1 MCYPT
6 SPLATLGFCAKWT
19 VIEESSPLGGKGGTV
34 KKFNNRKRI
43 FLVFLFF
50 VATAIVSSAQ
60 TFKTVVSFDGTNG
73 EYPQLMSLVQGT
85 DGNFYGTAPEGGTG
99 SGTIFKLNP
108 EGQLTVFH
116 SFDGPDGAGPL
127 GGLIQAMDG
136 HFYGTT
142 SAGGTGNL
150 GTVFRIGKRGL
161 TTMYS
166 FSCSDGSCPEGAES
180 GAPLLQA
187 SNGYFYGTTSR
198 GGVNNNDCYTFS
210 TAGCGT
216 IFEITSG
223 GKLTTLYSFCADG
236 SCDDGF
242 DPASG
247 LIQSSDGNFY
257 GTTSEVGNVF
267 CPPACGTIFKIT
279 PTGNLTTL
287 YSFCAK
293 QNCADGGY
301 PSGVI
306 QSIDGNFYGTTAQGG
321 NSNSNCVT
329 TCGTVFKMTPKGE
342 LTTLYRFCAQ
352 TNCADGAIPMVGL
365 IQATDGNFY
374 GATSAGGVDRECN
387 NGNFFGCGTIFKITP
402 GGKLTT
408 LYTFCTDGTC
418 NDGEFPYSSLVQ
430 ATSGIFYG
438 TTAYGGTS
446 NACNLGC
453 GTVFSLGVGLGPF
466 VETRPTSGKV
476 GTAVTILGTNLK
488 GATSVTFNG
497 TAAKFNVVSNS
508 EITTTVP
515 TGATTGKLKVTTPK
529 RMLVSNLPFRVT
541 K

>member
-1 MCYPT
+1 MRTETEKLVCPFARSRT
-6 SPLATLGFCAKWT
+6 LAFAPERSLECRRVRRLGPWRIACVAFLLCA
-19 VIEESSPLGGKGGTV
+19 G
-34 KKFNNRKRI
+34 
-43 FLVFLFF
+43 
-50 VATAIVSSAQ
+50 TAIVSAAQ
-60 TFKTVVSFDGTNG
+60 TFKTLVSFDGTNG
-73 EYPQLMSLVQGT
+73 QYPQLMSLVQGA

-108 EGQLTVFH
+108 EGNLTVFH
-116 SFDGPDGAGPL
+116 SFAGPDGAGPL
-127 GGLIQAMDG
+127 GGLIQALDG

-150 GTVFRIGKRGL
+150 GTVFRIDERGQL

-166 FSCSDGSCPEGAES
+166 FSAS
-180 GAPLLQA
+180 GASIPDAPLIQA
-187 SNGYFYGTTSR
+187 SNGHFYGTASR
-198 GGVNNNDCYTFS
+198 GGVNNNDCYTFR

-216 IFEITSG
+216 IFEITSAG
-223 GKLTTLYSFCADG
+223 NLTTLYSFCADG
-236 SCDDGF
+236 TCADGF

-247 LIQSSDGNFY
+247 LIQSTDGNFY

-279 PTGNLTTL
+279 PAGNLTTL

-293 QNCADGGY
+293 QNCTDGGY
-301 PSGVI
+301 PSGLI
-306 QSIDGNFYGTTAQGG
+306 QAKDGNFYGTTAQGG
-321 NSNSNCVT
+321 NFNNNCVT
-329 TCGTVFKMTPKGE
+329 TCGTVFKITPTGE

-352 TNCADGAIPMVGL
+352 TNCADGAIPMAGL

-374 GATSAGGVDRECN
+374 GTTSAGGVDFECIN
-387 NGNFFGCGTIFKITP
+387 ANFFGCGTIFKIIP

-408 LYTFCTDGTC
+408 LYTFCADGSC
-418 NDGEFPYSSLVQ
+418 SAGEFPYGGLVQ
-430 ATSGIFYG
+430 ATSGLFYG
-438 TTAYGGTS
+438 TTAYGGMS

-466 VETRPTSGKV
+466 VETRPTSGRV
-476 GTAVTILGTNLK
+476 GAAVTILGTNLK

-497 TAAKFNVVSNS
+497 TAAAFKVVSKS
-508 EITTTVP
+508 LITTAVP
-515 TGATTGKLKVTTPK
+515 AGATTGPVEVKAVKGTLK
-529 RMLVSNLPFRVT
+529 SNAVFHVT